1 MKKAKVFRLKTASAK
16 YQQTPRDFAASIR
29 EQNEKANAKYQQTMR
44 DFAASTRE
52 MKETAQREQLAA
64 IRQVKRAGFRDGVW
78 AVLSAIT
85 WSAFVAIMFIQ
96 ATGGF

>member
-1 MKKAKVFRLKTASAK
+1 MKKAKVLRLKTASAK

-29 EQNEKANAKYQQTMR
+29 EQNETAN
-44 DFAASTRE
+44 
-52 MKETAQREQLAA
+52 REQLAA
-64 IRQVKRAGFRDGVW
+64 IRQIKRAGFRDGVW

-85 WSAFVAIMFIQ
+85 WAAFVGIMFIQ

>member
-1 MKKAKVFRLKTASAK
+1 MKKAKVFRLKTASPQ

-29 EQNEKANAKYQQTMR
+29 EQN
-44 DFAASTRE
+44 
-52 MKETAQREQLAA
+52 ETAQREQLAA

-78 AVLSAIT
+78 SVLSAIA
-85 WSAFVAIMFIQ
+85 WVAFVSIMFIQ

>member
-29 EQNEKANAKYQQTMR
+29 EQNE
-44 DFAASTRE
+44 
-52 MKETAQREQLAA
+52 TARREQLAA

-85 WSAFVAIMFIQ
+85 WAAFVAIMFVQ
-96 ATGGF
+96 ATGGFNA